1 MPVAYAQNIEAMD
14 RAIRGVDL
22 TSDPVDGKQREV
34 WTGSGAPHWINALGQ
49 IADSVT
55 QPGPSYRKLNTLR

>member
-1 MPVAYAQNIEAMD
+1 MD

-22 TSDPVDGKQREV
+22 TSDPIDGKQREV
-34 WTGSGAPHWINALGQ
+34 WTGSGAPRWINGLGQ

-55 QPGPSYRKLNTLR
+55 QPGPNSRRLNTLR